1 MKTHS
6 LFNLLKIGITTF
18 GIFFVAGQ
26 GAYASD
32 LKGTAFSISLECLND
47 TTGLLVGQN
56 PNDASGWQ
64 YAFDS
69 NTDGMNGNYWVGAA
83 PGTVNP
89 YDISGMAIKE
99 TATSV
104 IVAINGNMK
113 LTGEAE
119 QGATGGQI
127 GYGDLFFNMAGKT
140 FENAMSSGDLFGIHF
155 SSVNASG
162 VQQLGVYSGVQAKTV
177 ADIKEGYSVGYGG
190 LAGDGWISYETQV
203 KQGGGVVGYGDL
215 TSSYFTNNGKD
226 NTFNL
231 NVIDSGKYLNGISFL
246 AQGNVT
252 QQLLTTGYDANKFNG
267 TQTIAFEFQKSG
279 IVQSTPEPASL
290 TGLGIVGLALAGS
303 KRRKKLIS
311 VAIG

>member
-1 MKTHS
+1 MKTQN
-6 LFNLLKIGITTF
+6 LFNLMKVGIATF

-32 LKGTAFSISLECLND
+32 LKGTAFSISLECMND
-47 TTGLLVGQN
+47 TTGLLMGQN
-56 PNDASGWQ
+56 STDANGWQ

-69 NTDGMNGNYWVGAA
+69 NKDGMNGNYWVGAA
-83 PGTVNP
+83 PGSVNP

-99 TATSV
+99 TATSI

-140 FENAMSSGDLFGIHF
+140 FENAMSGGDLFGIHF

-162 VQQLGVYSGVQAKTV
+162 VQQLGVYSSVQAKTV
-177 ADIKEGYSVGYGG
+177 TNIKEGYTVGYGG

-226 NTFNL
+226 KTFNL
-231 NVIDSGKYLNGISFL
+231 NVIDSGNYLNGISFL

-267 TQTIAFEFQKSG
+267 TQTIAFEFKKSG

-290 TGLGIVGLALAGS
+290 AGLGMVGLALAGS
-303 KRRKKLIS
+303 KLRKKS
-311 VAIG
+311 S

>member
-1 MKTHS
+1 MKTQN
-6 LFNLLKIGITTF
+6 LFNLLKVGITTF
-18 GIFFVAGQ
+18 GIFFVASQ

-32 LKGTAFSISLECLND
+32 LKGTAFSISLECMND
-47 TTGLLVGQN
+47 TTGLLMGKN
-56 PNDASGWQ
+56 STDASGWQ

-83 PGTVNP
+83 PGKVNP

-119 QGATGGQI
+119 QGAAGGQI
-127 GYGDLFFNMAGKT
+127 GYGDLFFNIVGKT

-162 VQQLGVYSGVQAKTV
+162 IQQLGVYSGVQAKTV
-177 ADIKEGYSVGYGG
+177 ADSKEGYSVGYGG

-215 TSSYFTNNGKD
+215 TSSYFTNNGNDK
-226 NTFNL
+226 TFNL
-231 NVIDSGKYLNGISFL
+231 NVIDSGKYLSGISFL
-246 AQGNVT
+246 AQGDVT
-252 QQLLTTGYDANKFNG
+252 QQLLATGYDANKFNG
-267 TQTIAFEFQKSG
+267 IQTIAFQFKKSA

-290 TGLGIVGLALAGS
+290 AGLGIVGIALAGS
-303 KRRKKLIS
+303 KRRKKS
-311 VAIG
+311 S

>member
-1 MKTHS
+1 MKTHG
-6 LFNLLKIGITTF
+6 LFNLLKVGVTTF

-32 LKGTAFSISLECLND
+32 LKGTAFSISLECMND

-69 NTDGMNGNYWVGAA
+69 NKDGMNGYDGVGAA
-83 PGTVNP
+83 SGTVNP

-99 TATSV
+99 TATSI

-113 LTGEAE
+113 LTGQAE
-119 QGATGGQI
+119 GGATGGQI

-140 FENAMSSGDLFGIHF
+140 FDNAMSSGDLFGIHF

-177 ADIKEGYSVGYGG
+177 TDIKEGYTVATYGG
-190 LAGDGWISYETQV
+190 LAGGGNSYESQV
-203 KQGGGVVGYGDL
+203 KQSNGVVGYGDL
-215 TSSYFTNNGKD
+215 TSSYFTNNGQD

-231 NVIDSGKYLNGISFL
+231 NVINSGNYLNGISFL

-252 QQLLTTGYDANKFNG
+252 QPLLTTGYDANKFNG
-267 TQTIAFEFQKSG
+267 TQTIAFEFTKST
-279 IVQSTPEPASL
+279 IVKSTPEPASL
-290 TGLGIVGLALAGS
+290 AGLGIVGLALAGS
-303 KRRKKLIS
+303 KLRKKSII

>member
-1 MKTHS
+1 MKTQK
-6 LFNLLKIGITTF
+6 LFNLLKVGIATF

-32 LKGTAFSISLECLND
+32 LKGTAFSISLECMND
-47 TTGLLVGQN
+47 TAGLLMGQN
-56 PNDASGWQ
+56 STDANGWQ

-83 PGTVNP
+83 PGKVNP

-119 QGATGGQI
+119 QGAAGGQI

-177 ADIKEGYSVGYGG
+177 ADSKEGYSVGYGG

-203 KQGGGVVGYGDL
+203 QQGGGVVGYGDL

-226 NTFNL
+226 KTFNL
-231 NVIDSGKYLNGISFL
+231 NVIDSGNYLNGISFL
-246 AQGNVT
+246 AQGDIT

-267 TQTIAFEFQKSG
+267 TQTIAFEFKKSG
-279 IVQSTPEPASL
+279 IVQPTPEPASL
-290 TGLGIVGLALAGS
+290 AGLGIVGLALVGS
-303 KRRKKLIS
+303 KRRKKL
-311 VAIG
+311 A

>member
-1 MKTHS
+1 MKTQS
-6 LFNLLKIGITTF
+6 LFNLLKVGIATF

-26 GAYASD
+26 AAYASD
-32 LKGTAFSISLECLND
+32 LKGTAFSISLECMND
-47 TTGLLVGQN
+47 TTGLLMGQTST
-56 PNDASGWQ
+56 DANGWQ
-64 YAFDS
+64 YALDS
-69 NTDGMNGNYWVGAA
+69 NKDGMNGNYWVGAA

-99 TATSV
+99 TATSF

-119 QGATGGQI
+119 QGALGGQI

-177 ADIKEGYSVGYGG
+177 TDSKEGYSVGYGG

-226 NTFNL
+226 KTFNL

-246 AQGNVT
+246 AQGDVT
-252 QQLLTTGYDANKFNG
+252 QQLLTTGYNANKFNG
-267 TQTIAFEFQKSG
+267 TQTIAFEFKKSG

-290 TGLGIVGLALAGS
+290 AGLGIVGLALAGS
-303 KRRKKLIS
+303 KLRKKS
-311 VAIG
+311 A

>member
-18 GIFFVAGQ
+18 GVFFVAGQ

-69 NTDGMNGNYWVGAA
+69 NKDGMNGNYWVGAA

-119 QGATGGQI
+119 QGVTGGQI

-140 FENAMSSGDLFGIHF
+140 FDNAMSSGDLFGIHF

-177 ADIKEGYSVGYGG
+177 ADNKGGYSVATYGG
-190 LAGDGWISYETQV
+190 LAGGGNSYEGQV
-203 KQGGGVVGYGDL
+203 KTGGGVVGYGDL
-215 TSSYFTNNGKD
+215 TSSYFTNNGND

-246 AQGNVT
+246 AQGDVT
-252 QQLLTTGYDANKFNG
+252 QQLLTTGYNANKFNG
-267 TQTIAFEFQKSG
+267 TQTIAFEFQKST
-279 IVQSTPEPASL
+279 ILKSTPEPASL

>member
-1 MKTHS
+1 MKTQS
-6 LFNLLKIGITTF
+6 LFNLLKIGVATF

-32 LKGTAFSISLECLND
+32 LKGTAFSISLECMND
-47 TTGLLVGQN
+47 TTGLFMGQT
-56 PNDASGWQ
+56 PTDASGWQ
-64 YAFDS
+64 YALDS
-69 NTDGMNGNYWVGAA
+69 NKDGMNGNYWVGAA

-119 QGATGGQI
+119 GGALGGQI

-177 ADIKEGYSVGYGG
+177 TDSKEGYSVGYGG

-246 AQGNVT
+246 AQGDVT

-267 TQTIAFEFQKSG
+267 TQTIAFEFKKSG

-290 TGLGIVGLALAGS
+290 AGLGIVGLALAGS
-303 KRRKKLIS
+303 KRRKKSIS

>member
-1 MKTHS
+1 MKTQS
-6 LFNLLKIGITTF
+6 LFNLLKIGVATF

-56 PNDASGWQ
+56 STDANGWQ

-69 NTDGMNGNYWVGAA
+69 NTDGMNGNYSVGAA
-83 PGTVNP
+83 PGKVNP

-119 QGATGGQI
+119 GGAAGGQI

-140 FENAMSSGDLFGIHF
+140 FDNAMSSGDLFGIHF

-177 ADIKEGYSVGYGG
+177 ADSKEGYSVGYGG
-190 LAGDGWISYETQV
+190 LTGDGWISYETQV

-226 NTFNL
+226 KTFNL
-231 NVIDSGKYLNGISFL
+231 NVIDSGNYLSGISFL

-252 QQLLTTGYDANKFNG
+252 QQLLTTGYNATKFNG
-267 TQTIAFEFQKSG
+267 TQTIAFEFKKSG
-279 IVQSTPEPASL
+279 VVQSTPEPASL
-290 TGLGIVGLALAGS
+290 AGLGIVGLALAGS
-303 KRRKKLIS
+303 KRRKKL
-311 VAIG
+311 A

>member
-1 MKTHS
+1 MKTQN
-6 LFNLLKIGITTF
+6 LFNLLKVGIATF

-47 TTGLLVGQN
+47 TTGLLMGKN
-56 PNDASGWQ
+56 STDANGWQ

-69 NTDGMNGNYWVGAA
+69 NKDGMNGNYWVGAA
-83 PGTVNP
+83 PGKVNP

-119 QGATGGQI
+119 QGAAGGQI

-140 FENAMSSGDLFGIHF
+140 FGNAMSSGDLFGIHF
-155 SSVNASG
+155 ASANASG
-162 VQQLGVYSGVQAKTV
+162 VQQLGVYSNVQAKTV
-177 ADIKEGYSVGYGG
+177 TNIKEGYTIATYGG
-190 LAGDGWISYETQV
+190 LAGGGNSYESQV
-203 KQGGGVVGYGDL
+203 KQGGGIVGYGDL
-215 TSSYFTNNGKD
+215 TNSYFTNNGKD

-231 NVIDSGKYLNGISFL
+231 NVINSGNYLSGISFL
-246 AQGNVT
+246 AQGNIT
-252 QQLLTTGYDANKFNG
+252 QQLLTTGYDASKFNG
-267 TQTIAFEFQKSG
+267 TQTIAFEFKKSS

-290 TGLGIVGLALAGS
+290 AGLGIVGLALAGT
-303 KRRKKLIS
+303 KLRKKL
-311 VAIG
+311 A